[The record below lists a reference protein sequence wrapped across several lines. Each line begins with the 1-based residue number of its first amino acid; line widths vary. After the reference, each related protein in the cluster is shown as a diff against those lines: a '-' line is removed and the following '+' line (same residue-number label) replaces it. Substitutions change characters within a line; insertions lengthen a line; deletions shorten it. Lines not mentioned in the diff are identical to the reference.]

1 MTVALTIAAVE
12 DQGYRLILTHAGRQ
26 LLCGPVRPEP
36 HEARS
41 DAEALRRAVA
51 MDGRYQLER
60 DGSGGFCFRVLGEG
74 GCTLA
79 VSTPHPTPYS
89 LGQAIATIKEL
100 MPQVELVLP

>member
-1 MTVALTIAAVE
+1 MSVALTIAAVE

-26 LLCGPVRPEP
+26 LLFGPVRPE
-36 HEARS
+36 HSEALS

-51 MDGRYQLER
+51 QDGRYRMER
-60 DGSGGFCFRVLGEG
+60 DGSGGFRFRVLGETG
-74 GCTLA
+74 STLA

-100 MPQVELVLP
+100 LPQVELVLP